1 MCYNYEID
9 DKQLGMEFPDL
20 TGTLYEPLN
29 AITILSTVLLLSG
42 KPL

>member
-20 TGTLYEPLN
+20 TGHKTIIRKLN
-29 AITILSTVLLLSG
+29 RIFAS
-42 KPL
+42 